1 MIECIDFIFIS
12 LAAVGLTNI
21 VVDSTLWD
29 SLVKRHIRQ
38 RALENQGTEFEKPRQ
53 DRPFSNFL
61 LDMMSCYMC
70 FGFWAGII
78 VGTMYAMTFI
88 PWMKWIFILLFAF
101 TSSFMSMLGYYVF
114 SYLDKEKK

>member
-1 MIECIDFIFIS
+1 MIGWLELIFIS
-12 LAAVGLTNI
+12 VAAVGLTNI

-29 SLVKRHIRQ
+29 TLVKRHIRQ
-38 RALENQGTEFEKPRQ
+38 RALDNIGTEHECPRK

-70 FGFWAGII
+70 FGFWAGLI
-78 VGTMYAMTFI
+78 VGTMYAMTFL

-101 TSSFMSMLGYYVF
+101 TSSFMSVLGYYVF